1 MTSTDEH
8 IKKIKEH
15 LEEIEDAIDQG
26 IENKPITIGFHC
38 SACSVELL
46 ELYLHTINKI
56 SVGHVIKHDWFKKP
70 KIEQKKEDLID
81 RKLKINFNNKKEI
94 YDLIYSIEEKRSNLV
109 YGKSDKKVIESVL
122 NSFLKLKEKL
132 IELLSKE
139 GVKIE

>member
-1 MTSTDEH
+1 MISADEH

-15 LEEIEDAIDQG
+15 LGEIEDAIDQG

-38 SACSVELL
+38 SACSMELL

-56 SVGHVIKHDWFKKP
+56 SIGHIIKHDWFKKP
-70 KIEQKKEDLID
+70 KVEQKKEALID
-81 RKLKINFNNKKEI
+81 RKLKVNFNNKKEI
-94 YDLIYSIEEKRSNLV
+94 YELIYSVEEKRDNLV
-109 YGKSDKKVIESVL
+109 YGRSDKKVVESVL

-132 IELLSKE
+132 VKLLSNE